1 MSDLF
6 SAKKDY
12 YTLRNA
18 NFYRLSRSLRGSCL
32 GGLLFCSSLTHA
44 DTTLAQLDALTNQ
57 QDFAGAYALGQN
69 LLGEYGGVENFDFLY
84 GWSAVE
90 TGHAEEAAFALERVL
105 LANPQH
111 HRARLELARA
121 YFQLDDLNAAKQA
134 FTSVLASN
142 PPPNV
147 QQRINQFLQI
157 INDKLEA
164 RKTRR
169 SVVAELS
176 AGYDN
181 NINSATAQTSIDIPA
196 LGQVTL
202 DDTSLQVGDQ
212 FTQLAMVGNVERSL
226 TQQTAIGAAVD
237 AMTHNNVSSAT
248 FDYATAGLRAYVITP
263 WAGGKV
269 RVPVYVQQLN
279 VEHNPYRRL
288 LSTGL
293 DWTGDGSDRGVPSA
307 FLQLGDTRFTD
318 QGNKDARL
326 LSLGLGYLLRSS
338 EGRLSTTFS
347 GYYSNEKTKEAIGE
361 HFGRHYGGARLASTY
376 NLSERLAITAS
387 AGVQHAIYAAADP
400 VFDAVRREKNYD
412 VALSI
417 TGNWTAALSWR
428 AEVMRSDVDANF
440 ALYDYRRN
448 VSTVGVS
455 YEF

>member
-1 MSDLF
+1 M
-6 SAKKDY
+6 
-12 YTLRNA
+12 RNKR
-18 NFYRLSRSLRGSCL
+18 FHLLSRRFRTSCL
-32 GGLLFCSSLTHA
+32 GGLLFGSSLAHA
-44 DTTLAQLDALTNQ
+44 ENPLASLDALTNQ

-69 LLGEYGGVENFDFLY
+69 LLGEYGGVEIFDFLY

-90 TGHAEEAAFALERVL
+90 TGHAEEAVFALERVL
-105 LANPQH
+105 LSNPQH

-121 YFQLDDLNAAKQA
+121 YFQLDDLNAARQA
-134 FTSVLASN
+134 FSSVLASN

-147 QQRINQFLQI
+147 QQRITQFVQI
-157 INDKLEA
+157 IDDKLEA

-169 SVVAELS
+169 SVVTELS

-181 NINSATAQTSIDIPA
+181 NINSATAQTSIDVPA

-212 FTQLAMVGNVERSL
+212 FAQLVVAGNVERSL

-248 FDYATAGLRAYVITP
+248 FDYATAGLKAYLITP

-288 LSTGL
+288 LSAGL
-293 DWTGDGSDRGVPSA
+293 DWTGEGSDRHVPSA
-307 FLQLGDTRFTD
+307 FLQLGDTRFAD

-326 LSLGLGYLLRSS
+326 WSLGLGYLLRNSD
-338 EGRLSTTFS
+338 GRLSTTLN
-347 GYYSNEKTKEAIGE
+347 GYYSNERTKEAIGE
-361 HFGRHYGGARLASTY
+361 HFGRHYGGVRLASSY
-376 NLSERLAITAS
+376 SVSERLAIA
-387 AGVQHAIYAAADP
+387 AGAGAQHAIYAAADP

-412 VALSI
+412 ISLSI